1 MPRLH
6 SGRPRNRIRS
16 VAVCLP
22 RSRGAPLKAHSLP
35 PRGRARTPEERTS
48 QVNPGTVLLLGLLVL
63 VYLNFVGRRRA
74 QRNRV
79 ALQER
84 LVRGAQVVT
93 TSGLHATVTE
103 VGEDGTV
110 LLQTA
115 PGQVTRWE
123 KVAVGRVVES
133 PADAVAETADELA
146 ESGEFGEPAEFAE
159 PVESPTAIEPA
170 PTESTR
176 PAGEPSTY

>member
-6 SGRPRNRIRS
+6 SGWPRNRIRS

-22 RSRGAPLKAHSLP
+22 RSRGAPEGVRDLP
-35 PRGRARTPEERTS
+35 PRGQARIPIERTS
-48 QVNPGTVLLLGLLVL
+48 QVDPSIVLLLGLLVL

-79 ALQER
+79 SLQER
-84 LVRGAQVVT
+84 LVPGAQVVT

-123 KVAVGRVVES
+123 KVAVGRVVDS
-133 PADAVAETADELA
+133 PADAAPEAAD
-146 ESGEFGEPAEFAE
+146 EPAEFAE
-159 PVESPTAIEPA
+159 PPA
-170 PTESTR
+170 
-176 PAGEPSTY
+176 

>member
-1 MPRLH
+1 VDP
-6 SGRPRNRIRS
+6 SI
-16 VAVCLP
+16 
-22 RSRGAPLKAHSLP
+22 
-35 PRGRARTPEERTS
+35 
-48 QVNPGTVLLLGLLVL
+48 VLLLGLLVL

-79 ALQER
+79 SLQER
-84 LVRGAQVVT
+84 LVPGAQVVT

-123 KVAVGRVVES
+123 KVAVGRVVDS
-133 PADAVAETADELA
+133 PADAAPEAAD
-146 ESGEFGEPAEFAE
+146 EPAEFAE
-159 PVESPTAIEPA
+159 PAEPPATPA
-170 PTESTR
+170 PPAPIESTG
-176 PAGEPSTY
+176 PTGEPSTAPAPEPGARPLPDSAPPDRA